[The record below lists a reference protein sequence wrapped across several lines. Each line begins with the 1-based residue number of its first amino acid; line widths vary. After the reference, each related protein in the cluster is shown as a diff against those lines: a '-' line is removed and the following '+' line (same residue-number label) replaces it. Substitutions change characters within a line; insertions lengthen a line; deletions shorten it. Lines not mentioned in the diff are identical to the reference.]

1 MYLCQ
6 DDHSYTAKYLHQF
19 DNKLWDYVEPGGKMC
34 RSSRNKKKAE
44 VKPKKET
51 KTTEAEEIP
60 IKNKRLSFTSF
71 LIPICITGEKQDY
84 QLLYCVCALKNAL
97 KFLSTTLR
105 KEGFA
110 QLYMVGMKSE
120 VDWDKIKANS
130 VTFTDIITEF
140 LLKSGAVC
148 MVAAHKKE
156 LIRKVNNPDAPYIVL
171 VTATDIQLP
180 CQSNLCVGSSWLVF
194 RRSQKSREGL
204 FYREVYQGGRRTV
217 NAGIL
222 VNGCRTTIATTF
234 KKVDGIHHF
243 IFDTKYGDF
252 LQFQN
257 NSFLRPSGNTISI
270 NEGLVYKFNQKVQDW
285 LKQKKLTKD
294 SYLSRYTGGWLT
306 DGCRILR
313 SGGLLLCPED
323 RESCRGRVKYLYQAL
338 PMAFLTEKAGGKAT
352 NGRES
357 IMKLNYYRPDLT
369 SLVLGSSKAVE
380 NFMEIRNVYA
390 VKEQLTQQNDEDSD
404 ETSTDFE

>member
-243 IFDTKYGDF
+243 IFDT
-252 LQFQN
+252 
-257 NSFLRPSGNTISI
+257 
-270 NEGLVYKFNQKVQDW
+270 
-285 LKQKKLTKD
+285 LTKD